1 MHQQLETEMLT
12 SGIRVDFQPD
22 DWFTADEA
30 QHLAAWQDDF
40 IDTHDLD
47 TEEDD
52 MTDVIDELDP
62 QDPDVDGLFTP
73 QRLLSPDKHVRAGAL
88 SIMYTRTRTRMINMS
103 EHERNAYVIAHDSAF
118 FYQDLDTV
126 IEKKKLYYM
135 LYLTWKDEPDA

>member
-1 MHQQLETEMLT
+1 MHQQLETEMQNA
-12 SGIRVDFQPD
+12 GIRFDFQPD

-30 QHLAAWQDDF
+30 QHLAAWQDGF

-73 QRLLSPDKHVRAGAL
+73 QRLLSPDKNVRAGAL

-103 EHERNAYVIAHDSAF
+103 DHQRVAYAAENDGAL
-118 FYQDLDTV
+118 FYEDLDEAINNKTLYY
-126 IEKKKLYYM
+126 KLY
-135 LYLTWKDEPDA
+135 LLWKMDS